1 MFLSKKIKEQRL
13 EYYYYDKTIFY
24 KCKNSFFVTRI
35 EYCHTQLLPQTI
47 IFHHRNY
54 FLSQGDYLVIERN
67 FLSREK
73 ISWYKGKFLVT
84 VGFHPV
90 RTRPSPHSSIFRGE
104 YFTIF
109 QNRIFGKGFHS
120 IVVLDRVSLFWWIFL
135 NTFDIFD
142 ENPFLQI
149 VTSEPTVPPLVEY
162 PAHYQLLLH
171 HPPCTPY

>member
-1 MFLSKKIKEQRL
+1 M
-13 EYYYYDKTIFY
+13 
-24 KCKNSFFVTRI
+24 TRI
-35 EYCHTQLLPQTI
+35 EYCHTIATSNYY
-47 IFHHRNY
+47 HRNN

-67 FLSREK
+67 FLSQEK

-142 ENPFLQI
+142 ENPFLQS
-149 VTSEPTVPPLVEY
+149 VTSEPTVPPSWNT
-162 PAHYQLLLH
+162 LLTINSYYIIPRPLLTIY
-171 HPPCTPY
+171 CLFSYATFTTLFK